1 MKEHPEISKTFKI
14 AAILLACIGVAA
26 FFVGLGSTP
35 DATWG
40 AYLIAAY
47 YFLSLAIGA
56 AFFLAIQSISQ
67 SGWSSAFR
75 RVPEAMMAWIP
86 WAGIAFLLLF
96 FGMKNLYQWAQ
107 PEAVDSDALLQHK
120 SAFLN
125 IPFFFIRLILFF
137 VLWSLFAY
145 LIRRASV
152 QEDSFNSTDESGIM
166 RLFHKSELYSKIFI
180 FILALTFTFAAVDWI
195 MSVETHWYST
205 IFAMKN
211 FIAAFLHGV
220 SIITLIVFI
229 LHRRGYYP
237 FLNKYHLHDFA
248 RYIFML
254 SIVWG
259 YMWFAQFMIIWYGN
273 IPEET
278 AYYYFRW
285 QSGWKVMFW
294 LQIILNWTIPFMVL
308 LPVKASRNINI
319 ITAVIIVLIIGQ
331 YLDLYVEVMPV
342 LTGKLRFGLVEGGI
356 FLGFAGL
363 FALVTGIALTKARLI
378 PHNHPY
384 IEESLNHKFE

>member
-1 MKEHPEISKTFKI
+1 MKEHPEIPKTFKI
-14 AAILLACIGVAA
+14 VSIVFAAMGLIA
-26 FFVGLGSTP
+26 FIIGLGSAP

-47 YFLSLAIGA
+47 YFLSLSIGA
-56 AFFLAIQSISQ
+56 AFFLTIQSISQ
-67 SGWSSAFR
+67 SGWSSAFK
-75 RVPEAMMAWIP
+75 RVPEAMMAWLP
-86 WAGIAFLLLF
+86 WAGLSFLILF
-96 FGMKNLYQWAQ
+96 FGMDNIYQWAQ
-107 PEAVDSDALLQHK
+107 NDAVNSDAMLQHK
-120 SAFLN
+120 SGFLN
-125 IPFFFIRLILFF
+125 VPFYFIRTILFF
-137 VLWSLFAY
+137 LVWSTFSY
-145 LIRRASV
+145 LLRKYSLE
-152 QEDSFNSTDESGIM
+152 EDRFISSDETGIM
-166 RLFHKSELYSKIFI
+166 ALFRKSEFYSKVFI
-180 FILALTFTFAAVDWI
+180 FILAITFTISSVDWI

-220 SIITLIVFI
+220 SIITLIVF
-229 LHRRGYYP
+229 LLYRKGFFP

-248 RYIFML
+248 RYIFIL
-254 SIVWG
+254 SIIWG

-294 LQIILNWTIPFMVL
+294 LQIILNWFIPFMIL

-319 ITAVIIVLIIGQ
+319 ITGVIIVLIIGQ
-331 YLDLYVEVMPV
+331 YIDLYVEVMPV
-342 LTGKLRFGLVEGGI
+342 LTGTLRFRLADGGI
-356 FLGFAGL
+356 FVGFAGL
-363 FALVTGIALTKARLI
+363 FALVTGIALAKARLI